1 MHKVITGSHPD
12 GGPVQY
18 EWEMD
23 QSDYDAIDDA
33 IEAARPI
40 AKAVIAL
47 EAIADDLPG
56 TELRDLILH
65 TMNEACWCIPDT
77 GPRHPMDKDYLMYRE
92 EILRR
97 AICREKGIRE

>member
-1 MHKVITGSHPD
+1 MRKVISGSHPD
-12 GGPVQY
+12 GGPVQT

-23 QSDYDAIDDA
+23 ASDYEAIDDA

-47 EAIADDLPG
+47 ESVIEDMPAGDF
-56 TELRDLILH
+56 RDQVQDAV
-65 TMNEACWCIPDT
+65 NEACWCIPDT
-77 GPRHPMDKDYLMYRE
+77 GPRHPMDKDHLMYRE